1 MTFKLIPRYAIEPLE
16 VKPDTGAEAGVIL
29 TNVNVHAHLSPDQA
43 RHLAVAL
50 IEAAQRAEHPVVPDE
65 WP

>member
-1 MTFKLIPRYAIEPLE
+1 MTFKLIPRFAIEPLE
-16 VKPDTGAEAGVIL
+16 VNTVTGAEAGVIV

-50 IEAAQRAEHPVVPDE
+50 IEAAQRAAQPVVPDE